1 MIARKVVLALVLLK
15 SVLQLNLASY
25 LSCFDHAMEPRGG
38 EGAVFENGEEEGLR
52 WQLERWFSNVLAE
65 DFPFST
71 KGWKLLSLYC
81 PFIQW
86 LLDVEII
93 ICKSFCQT
101 TFCEQTPHHW
111 PLTVPK
117 HHTMTFDTTP
127 NPQHL
132 TPHHTMTPNPWQCQ
146 NLKWESDWRQSKE
159 GLASFKLRYFPK
171 LRYCSFEV
179 LEVFHRQI
187 KLWLFVLSAARLSSV
202 GALDAKDLVKKSRWD
217 YFCPYFFFWPS
228 TIGFKVCS

>member
-1 MIARKVVLALVLLK
+1 
-15 SVLQLNLASY
+15 
-25 LSCFDHAMEPRGG
+25 MEPRGG

-65 DFPFST
+65 DFPFSA
-71 KGWKLLSLYC
+71 KVRKLLSFYFHPMITWCWSDYLQK
-81 PFIQW
+81 I
-86 LLDVEII
+86 L
-93 ICKSFCQT
+93 ST

-159 GLASFKLRYFPK
+159 WLASFKLRYFPK

-187 KLWLFVLSAARLSSV
+187 KPWLFSFQLREHHLWEPWMP
-202 GALDAKDLVKKSRWD
+202 KIWSR
-217 YFCPYFFFWPS
+217 S
-228 TIGFKVCS
+228 RGETIFVHIFFKVWS